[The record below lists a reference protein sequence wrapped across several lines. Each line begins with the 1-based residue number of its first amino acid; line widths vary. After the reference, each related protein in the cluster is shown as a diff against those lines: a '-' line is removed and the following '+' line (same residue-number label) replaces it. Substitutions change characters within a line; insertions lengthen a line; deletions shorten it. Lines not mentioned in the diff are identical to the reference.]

1 MPRAWYE
8 MQARSYKAFRQ
19 SNTGRKCLFVCL
31 FGWLVGCCCCFFC
44 CCVFFGGGVFF
55 LFFFFFCFCFLLL
68 FLYAQVRVRPRAS
81 LSVYVC
87 VSLYD
92 PRMHVSF
99 LHCYLHRKL
108 QLAFSTPDLVY
119 DAVVFFLFSIGFLL
133 WLDVELGCL
142 ISWLLLF
149 TGIDA
154 CLLWRFKSLGQT
166 FT

>member
-1 MPRAWYE
+1 MKCKPGPTKH
-8 MQARSYKAFRQ
+8 SDKAIPVG
-19 SNTGRKCLFVCL
+19 NVCLFV
-31 FGWLVGCCCCFFC
+31 WLVGWLLLLFLLLLCFGGG
-44 CCVFFGGGVFF
+44 GGGVF
-55 LFFFFFCFCFLLL
+55 

-108 QLAFSTPDLVY
+108 QLAFSTPELVY

-133 WLDVELGCL
+133 WLDVEFGCL
-142 ISWLLLF
+142 IS
-149 TGIDA
+149 
-154 CLLWRFKSLGQT
+154 
-166 FT
+166 